1 MAHLFSRLNGRAAG
15 LRWLAGLGLWAG
27 ASLHAADSPLTL
39 ADLQQ
44 IYTQAADRAA
54 EIEPNAV
61 IAIVD
66 RDGNALLVRRANG
79 SNSVTATER
88 AIAVAKAGTAVFLSS
103 NGEAFTSRT
112 AGFIIQ
118 QNFPPGILN
127 TGPGPL
133 VGVGFSSLA
142 YSDIN
147 YFHAVDGSRIS
158 GSRLDG
164 SPGGVPLYKN
174 NVLVAGIGVTGD
186 GTEQEDASITGP
198 DNDETVALAGQINF
212 VPPDAIKAT
221 NVYIAGISLPYV
233 GGAATAAAH
242 SSGVVFDPTGLSLPS
257 PVAWPTALAGGVV
270 GEVRATVRGDPLSGA
285 IDGQPRLTQAEVQT
299 ILANAAARTLVT
311 RGGIR
316 LPAGQPAAVFITVVN
331 NPAQAGVAPVVLG
344 TFRTPDATIFSW
356 DVAIQKARTA
366 VFFSSSS
373 RAFSTRTVGYL
384 AQSMYPPGIAG
395 QPPGPFNGLQE
406 RFSIPL
412 LSGTASSNP
421 NLPNGITIFPGG
433 FPLYRNGVL
442 VGAIGV
448 SGDGVDQDDLIAASG
463 TDGFQPSPAIR
474 ADNFLYLG
482 ARLPYAKFPRD
493 AELRPNLDPTT
504 SLPHGFEYLS
514 SDLDAG
520 VGLPDLGSQVTTGN
534 GTTGTDPAGATTGA
548 GSAQGSLPFP
558 VAVAVDGSGNLYV
571 GDASTDTIRKITST
585 GVVTLLA
592 GSDGAAGTADGS
604 GTTARFSDPSGV
616 SAAADGT
623 LTVSDTANGTIRRVN
638 PAGNVT
644 TLAGSPSLRGNADG
658 AGTTATFSYP
668 VGVAQAADGTLYV
681 ADAMNH
687 TIRRISAGGVVSTFA
702 GTAGVSGDND
712 GTGVAARFNYPTGL
726 ALDGSGNLYVADST
740 NNLLRK
746 ISPAGIVTT
755 LAGVSGVSGSQDGT
769 GGGALFNNPAGLAV
783 DTAGNVYVA
792 DTGNSLIR
800 RVTPAGA
807 VVTLAGLP
815 GVSGYRNGTLTDAW
829 FNQPRAL
836 ALDANGNLYVA
847 DTGNAA
853 IRKITTAG
861 VVSTLTLTAGTT
873 TTSGGTTGGST
884 TGGGATGTT
893 TSSSS
898 SGGGGGG
905 GAVSG
910 EFFAALGA
918 LTLLRWW
925 SRKKNAG

>member
-1 MAHLFSRLNGRAAG
+1 MALLFSKLTVRATA
-15 LRWLAGLGLWAG
+15 LRCLAVLGLGASAG
-27 ASLHAADSPLTL
+27 LHAADSPLTL

-44 IYTQAADRAA
+44 IFTQASDRAA

-66 RDGNALLVRRANG
+66 RDGRALLVRRANG
-79 SNSVTATER
+79 SNTVSATER

-103 NGEAFTSRT
+103 NAEAFTSRT

-118 QNFPPGILN
+118 PNFPPGILN
-127 TGPGPL
+127 TAPGPL

-147 YFHAVDGSRIS
+147 YLHAVDGSRIP
-158 GSRLDG
+158 GTRLNG
-164 SPGGVPLYKN
+164 SPGGVPLYKDGA
-174 NVLVAGIGVTGD
+174 LVAGIGVTGD
-186 GTEQEDASITGP
+186 GTEQEDATLTGSDP
-198 DNDETVALAGQINF
+198 DESVALAGQIGF
-212 VPPDAIKAT
+212 APSDSIKAT
-221 NVYIAGISLPYV
+221 NVFIAGISLPYV

-242 SSGVVFDPTGLSLPS
+242 SAGVAFDPAGLSVPA
-257 PVAWPTALAGGVV
+257 PVTWPTALIGGVA
-270 GEVRATVRGDPLSGA
+270 GEIHAPIRADPLPGT
-285 IDGQPRLTQAEVQT
+285 INGQPRLTAGEVQT

-384 AQSMYPPGIAG
+384 AQSMFPPGIAN

-412 LSGTASSNP
+412 LSGTAGSNP

-474 ADNFLYLG
+474 ADNFLYRG

-493 AELRPNLDPTT
+493 AELRPNLDPLT
-504 SLPHGFEYLS
+504 SLPHGFEYLIN
-514 SDLDAG
+514 DLDAG
-520 VGLPDLGSQVTTGN
+520 VGLPDLGSQITPDNDPSG
-534 GTTGTDPAGATTGA
+534 GTSNPTSGGGD
-548 GSAQGSLPFP
+548 AQGSLPFP
-558 VAVAVDGSGNLYV
+558 VALGLDGSGNLYV
-571 GDASTDTIRKITST
+571 GDASTNTIRKVTPA
-585 GVVTLLA
+585 GVITLLA
-592 GSDGAAGTADGS
+592 GSDGAAGSADGS
-604 GTTARFSDPSGV
+604 GAAARFSAPGGI

-623 LTVSDTANGTIRRVN
+623 LTIADTANATIRRVS
-638 PAGNVT
+638 PVGLVT
-644 TLAGSPSLRGNADG
+644 TLVGSPGARGNLDG
-658 AGTTATFSYP
+658 TGGAASFSSP
-668 VGVAQAADGTLYV
+668 VGLAQTADGTVYV

-687 TIRRISAGGVVSTFA
+687 TIRRISPGGVVSTFA
-702 GTAGVSGDND
+702 GTAGVSGAVD
-712 GTGVAARFNYPTGL
+712 GTGSAARFNYPTGL
-726 ALDGSGNLYVADST
+726 ALDGAGNLYVADST

-746 ISPAGIVTT
+746 ISPGGVVTT
-755 LAGVSGVSGSQDGT
+755 LAGLAGVSGSSDGT
-769 GGGALFNNPAGLAV
+769 GSYALFNNPGGLAI
-783 DTAGNVYVA
+783 DSGGNLYVA

-800 RVTPAGA
+800 RVTPDGTVA
-807 VVTLAGLP
+807 TLTGLP
-815 GVSGYRNGTLTDAW
+815 GVAGYRNGTLSEAW
-829 FNQPRAL
+829 FNQPRAV
-836 ALDANGNLYVA
+836 ALDASGSLYVA
-847 DTGNAA
+847 DTGNAS

-861 VVSTLTLTAGTT
+861 SVSTLTLTAGT
-873 TTSGGTTGGST
+873 SGGGGTITITTGS
-884 TGGGATGTT
+884 GGATLTA
-893 TSSSS
+893 SA
-898 SGGGGGG
+898 GGGG
-905 GAVSG
+905 GAIGVPFLS
-910 EFFAALGA
+910 ALGGLA
-918 LTLLRWW
+918 LIRWW
-925 SRKKNAG
+925 TRRKQ